1 MLINNDLLSLGIIS
15 CLQNK
20 AIEAT
25 FYQENTWESMQD
37 TLQQTSFDLL
47 IIDGHKSDYTH
58 VNAFD
63 KIRRKYPSLKT
74 ILLGDEAHKQV
85 TVAYLKK
92 GIEGVCMK
100 SISQQNFLLAY
111 ATVMNGKKYLDESIT
126 EYLLAD
132 LRDNNHVG
140 KLSTR
145 ESQVANLLIQGMR
158 TASIADRLNLA
169 VSTVS
174 TIKFNIYRK
183 MQVQNIVDLAGKL
196 EHTRRVQSI

>member
-20 AIEAT
+20 GIEAT
-25 FYQENTWESMQD
+25 FYQENTWESIQD
-37 TLQQTSFDLL
+37 TLLQTSFDLL

-58 VNAFD
+58 INVFD

-100 SISQQNFLLAY
+100 SIGQQNFLLAY
-111 ATVMNGKKYLDESIT
+111 ATIMNGKKYLDESIT

-132 LRDNNHVG
+132 LRDNNHIG

-183 MQVQNIVDLAGKL
+183 MDVQNIVDLAGKL
-196 EHTRRVQSI
+196 EHSRRAQAI